1 MENVHGVLY
10 NFLSIIILQNGQDF
24 LDVLYVLQY
33 IYSLARDMHFNLT
46 AVKSNLTKEEEYID
60 IAQILDRICLMF

>member
-46 AVKSNLTKEEEYID
+46 A
-60 IAQILDRICLMF
+60 C